1 MEIDGDKIRIE
12 FAVNADDLEA
22 NPPHEF
28 DFVDWNAALKE
39 WLEPQEDNRNDE
51 PTVPVSGVRCMG
63 ASYAISISNRYW
75 ITKPFLPFTSRNL
88 SLCIKY
94 VRQINNMLILYAGFW
109 YETGE
114 VVSKT

>member
-1 MEIDGDKIRIE
+1 MPKASIINQATKLIATLNQQGHTVKAMEIDGDKIRIE

-51 PTVPVSGVRCMG
+51 PTVPVSGVRYLG
-63 ASYAISISNRYW
+63 VSYVTSISNRYW

-88 SLCIKY
+88 
-94 VRQINNMLILYAGFW
+94 
-109 YETGE
+109 
-114 VVSKT
+114 